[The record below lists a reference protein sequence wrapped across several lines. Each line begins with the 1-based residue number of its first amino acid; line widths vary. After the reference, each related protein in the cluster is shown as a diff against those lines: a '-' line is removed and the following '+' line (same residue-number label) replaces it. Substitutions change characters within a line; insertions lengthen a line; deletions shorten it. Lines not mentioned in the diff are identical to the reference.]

1 MNIQADLIDEWD
13 EKIEINLGDSP
24 VNAQKGGTFQH
35 VITIT
40 DVSDAPTINFT
51 TIAEGSGT
59 TETASAAATIN
70 FTDHIAL
77 NRESGKDLYF
87 SYNTEGNP
95 GTATSGQDYTAIS
108 GSFKIVAGSTA
119 PATSVAL
126 PILSDDIDEL
136 DEQTVKVTIDVLGA
150 DRDGDP
156 SNYEADT
163 NTETAI
169 EGAMT
174 YTYTIDDDDDPPFAF
189 FKNEDGVTDSEGGSI
204 TEGATKTITVAL
216 SSPSERDIVLYRSD
230 AGTGDATSD
239 KDYTAISAF
248 TKFTT
253 ISGAAG
259 GGAVTELT
267 FDLATTEDDI
277 DEDDQTVVINLLST
291 AAVTA
296 DMDAIS
302 YATAGGGVDAQAVK
316 AYTLTILDDEEAPA
330 ANFTDGSNNIEA
342 TDAISEDAGTVTVNV
357 ELTRQRR
364 RQ

>member
-1 MNIQADLIDEWD
+1 M
-13 EKIEINLGDSP
+13 
-24 VNAQKGGTFQH
+24 
-35 VITIT
+35 
-40 DVSDAPTINFT
+40 
-51 TIAEGSGT
+51 
-59 TETASAAATIN
+59 
-70 FTDHIAL
+70 
-77 NRESGKDLYF
+77 
-87 SYNTEGNP
+87 
-95 GTATSGQDYTAIS
+95 
-108 GSFKIVAGSTA
+108 
-119 PATSVAL
+119 AL

-259 GGAVTELT
+259 GGAVTE
-267 FDLATTEDDI
+267 
-277 DEDDQTVVINLLST
+277 
-291 AAVTA
+291 A
-296 DMDAIS
+296 D
-302 YATAGGGVDAQAVK
+302 
-316 AYTLTILDDEEAPA
+316 
-330 ANFTDGSNNIEA
+330 F
-342 TDAISEDAGTVTVNV
+342 
-357 ELTRQRR
+357 
-364 RQ
+364 